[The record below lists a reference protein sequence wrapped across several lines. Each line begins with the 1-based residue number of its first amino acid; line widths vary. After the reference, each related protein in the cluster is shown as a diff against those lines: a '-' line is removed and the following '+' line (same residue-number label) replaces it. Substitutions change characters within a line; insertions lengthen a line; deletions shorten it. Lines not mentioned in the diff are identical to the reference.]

1 MKRAVAASAIVIA
14 VMFLAACSN
23 EDEREVRVAA
33 AANLQFALEDAS
45 GRFEETCDCRVAII
59 LGSSG
64 ALARQIRE
72 GLPADV
78 YAAAAESYVD
88 ELARDGLLESGTKEV
103 FALGR
108 IALATPKG
116 SRLGAVGLAGLGDA
130 GVKRIAIANPA
141 HAPFGIAAQEALE
154 KAGVWQRLEDRL
166 VLAENVAQAAQYV
179 ANGDVD
185 VGIISLSQA
194 IELEGEIQYQLIEE
208 SSHAPLRQTAA
219 VLQRSAHSD
228 LGRDFIGFL
237 ISEEGKAI
245 MQRYGYSEPHEVVS
259 P

>member
-1 MKRAVAASAIVIA
+1 ML
-14 VMFLAACSN
+14 LAACSN

-45 GRFEETCDCRVAII
+45 EQFEEMCECRIALI

-78 YAAAAESYVD
+78 YAAAAESYVQ
-88 ELARDGLLESGTKEV
+88 ELSQDGLLESWTVQV
-103 FALGR
+103 FAIGR

-116 SRLGAVGLAGLGDA
+116 STLELRDLADLDNA
-130 GVKRIAIANPA
+130 AVKRIAIANPA

-179 ANGDVD
+179 TNGDVD
-185 VGIISLSQA
+185 AGIISLAQA
-194 IELEGEIQYQLIEE
+194 IELESEIQYQLIEE

-219 VLQRSAHSD
+219 VVRGSDHSD

-237 ISEEGKAI
+237 ISDKGRLI
-245 MQRYGYSEPHEVVS
+245 MQRYGYSEPRKVVS